1 MTARAHKVVTAQP
14 STRAQRSEPALVIVR
29 ATAEDDATVRE
40 RVVAALADVLS
51 GRVQ

>member
-1 MTARAHKVVTAQP
+1 VT
-14 STRAQRSEPALVIVR
+14 TRARKAVSAQSRRSEPALVIVR

-51 GRVQ
+51 GRIQ